1 MGFTGLAGG
10 CHILVVNLLMI
21 TDAIPVGRNT
31 YARESKK
38 VCKFEALLA
47 WGLQLVD
54 HATAMLSERHAELQV
69 PLVLQ
74 S

>member
-1 MGFTGLAGG
+1 MGFTGVGG
-10 CHILVVNLLMI
+10 RLSHLGCES
-21 TDAIPVGRNT
+21 TDAIPGRNA
-31 YARESKK
+31 YISKRESKK
-38 VCKFEALLA
+38 VCKVGALLA

-54 HATAMLSERHAELQV
+54 HATAMLSERRAQLQV

>member
-1 MGFTGLAGG
+1 
-10 CHILVVNLLMI
+10 MI